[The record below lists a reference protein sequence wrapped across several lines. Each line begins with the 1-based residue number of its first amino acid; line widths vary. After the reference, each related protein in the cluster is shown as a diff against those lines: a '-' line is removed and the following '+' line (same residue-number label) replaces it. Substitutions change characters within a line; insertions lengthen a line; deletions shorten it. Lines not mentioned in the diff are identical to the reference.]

1 MSKETWK
8 EIKGYEG
15 LYQVSNLGRIKSL
28 PKHIGNRYFSKEKIM
43 KPQLINGNRLQVRLS
58 REGTV
63 KNFRVHR
70 LVAENFIKN
79 PYNLPQVNHIDENP
93 QNNNVNNLEWCDA
106 KYNSNY
112 GTRIKRISEKHK
124 KRIISLDNSG
134 KIEYYDSTT
143 EAQQKNNVSRSSII
157 KCCKQKQKTSLGL
170 RWFYLEDYIKIL
182 IDERDKIKQEYDRDT
197 HILQNRLDL
206 ANAKNIEKDKIIDL
220 MANSIATNDSN
231 LCQYLDIT
239 TKCKY
244 YAGENGKICDEC
256 IKQYFERQAKNDTK
270 CT

>member
-1 MSKETWK
+1 
-8 EIKGYEG
+8 
-15 LYQVSNLGRIKSL
+15 
-28 PKHIGNRYFSKEKIM
+28 M

-182 IDERDKIKQEYDRDT
+182 IDERDKIKQKYDRDT
-197 HILQNRLDL
+197 HILQNQLDL
-206 ANAKNIEKDKIIDL
+206 ANAKNIEKDKMIDL
-220 MANSIATNDSN
+220 MAVHLLGVTMFDNDEPIIF
-231 LCQYLDIT
+231 L
-239 TKCKY
+239 KEEKV
-244 YAGENGKICDEC
+244 
-256 IKQYFERQAKNDTK
+256 KQYFENKAKEK
-270 CT
+270 

>member
-182 IDERDKIKQEYDRDT
+182 IDERDDLKKELKKKDKQIEKYQNMLVTNDMLHIKESQ
-197 HILQNRLDL
+197 
-206 ANAKNIEKDKIIDL
+206 EKDKIIDL
-220 MANSIATNDSN
+220 MAEQLTTPIHSK
-231 LCQYLDIT
+231 YWVKEYYKKIT
-239 TKCKY
+239 K
-244 YAGENGKICDEC
+244 EL
-256 IKQYFERQAKNDTK
+256 
-270 CT
+270 